1 MSHAPGCSPAG
12 DDEPEATVIDTRT
25 TTLPREHRWVV
36 VDVETSGLR
45 PNAHRVLSVAAL
57 VLGED
62 GTVEREF
69 STLVNPDCDPGPV
82 HVHNLTRERLAGA
95 PRFEDISRDLA
106 DILDGGTLVAHNAT
120 FDYGFLDAEFRR
132 TGTSMPAQQRL
143 CTMALSRRLELD
155 VPNFRLATL
164 AQHWRVQQLQ
174 EHDAYDDARV
184 LSEVFVH
191 SAALADSL
199 QLPLPVVNCRGR
211 KSVHPDPV
219 PRVAC
224 DWQNPGRLTD
234 SGLVQGMKIVVSG
247 STTTPRLTLASRLT
261 DAGLD
266 VMNQVSRQTSVL
278 VCNDP
283 FVQTGKVRKA
293 MALDIPIIDEPQLE
307 RLLAGVRP
315 GVPKV
320 AAVIDVVPQPGTPL
334 ETPIVLEQP
343 APIVPPQTW
352 ALAGQKPK
360 LWSGRRVLL
369 LGGSHLDGVLMR
381 SRITQLGARPALN
394 FTAAVTDVLVLDGG
408 HDDKRMP
415 RVTARQLPVLTR
427 DDVDAALDRGV
438 VPPHMRLEAQLSAP
452 VLSRGE
458 VIDLPS
464 KNTSWAVNVAW
475 KAEAGGSDD
484 GDQLDVDIV
493 AFLLGD
499 DGKVDTDDD
508 FVFYNNPLVDD
519 GVVELTV
526 DGPSEQ
532 CVRLDLAGL
541 PEDCRRIAIAAAIDG
556 DRTFGDLG
564 AVSVSVDGDD
574 VTAATFVLD
583 AGTTER
589 TMVLTEIYRRDGKW
603 RVRAVGQGYDDDLAA
618 LVARYGVEVDEDD

>member
-1 MSHAPGCSPAG
+1 M
-12 DDEPEATVIDTRT
+12 TDTDT
-25 TTLPREHRWVV
+25 TTLPRDHRWVV

-57 VLGED
+57 VLGAD

-69 STLVNPDCDPGPV
+69 STLVNPGCDPGPV
-82 HVHNLTRERLAGA
+82 HIHNLTRERLAGA
-95 PRFEDISRDLA
+95 PRFEDITGDLA
-106 DILDGGTLVAHNAT
+106 EILDGGTLVAHNAT
-120 FDYGFLDAEFRR
+120 FDHGFLDAEFRR
-132 TGTSMPAQQRL
+132 AGTSLPVQQRL

-164 AQHWRVQQLQ
+164 ARHWQVRQLR

-184 LSEVFVH
+184 LSEVFRR

-211 KSVHPDPV
+211 VAVYPDSV
-219 PRVAC
+219 PRAVC

-234 SGLVQGMKIVVSG
+234 TGLVQGMKIVVSG
-247 STTTPRLTLASRLT
+247 TTGAPRLALAARLT
-261 DAGLD
+261 AAGFD

-283 FVQTGKVRKA
+283 IVQTAKVRKA
-293 MALDIPIIDEPQLE
+293 MALGLPIIDEPHLE
-307 RLLAGVRP
+307 RLLATVVP
-315 GVPKV
+315 GVPKIATV
-320 AAVIDVVPQPGTPL
+320 VDVMPQPGPHL
-334 ETPIVLEQP
+334 ETPVSLEPQALEPP
-343 APIVPPQTW
+343 AVEPPAEVPARTW
-352 ALAGQKPK
+352 ILAGQKPK

-369 LGGSHLDGVLMR
+369 LGGTHLDGVLMR
-381 SRITQLGARPALN
+381 SRIIQLGARPALN

-415 RVTARQLPVLTR
+415 RVTARQLPVLTC
-427 DDVDAALDRGV
+427 DDVDAAVDRGV
-438 VPPHMRLEAQLSAP
+438 VPPHMRREAQLSAP

-458 VIDLPS
+458 VIDLPAT
-464 KNTSWAVNVAW
+464 NFSWAVNIAW
-475 KAEAGGSDD
+475 KADD
-484 GDQLDVDIV
+484 GADRAGAAQPDVDVV

-499 DGKVDTDDD
+499 DDRVDTDDD
-508 FVFYNNPLVDD
+508 FVFYNNPIVDD

-532 CVRLDLAGL
+532 CVRLDLAAL
-541 PEDCRRIAIAAAIDG
+541 PEDCRRIAIAAAIGG

-564 AVSVSVDGDD
+564 AVSVTVDGDD
-574 VTAATFVLD
+574 TTAATFVLD

-589 TMVLTEIYRRDGKW
+589 TLVLTEIYRRADRW
-603 RVRAVGQGYDDDLAA
+603 RLRAVGQGYDDDLAA
-618 LVARYGVEVDEDD
+618 LVARYGVDVDEED